1 MACRRCGGKKSKPSS
16 LPSIPTLSIPE
27 SNTVRDVEVIP
38 QQDVLLNAKL
48 LFAGNSYFMSQ
59 AEADLLKQSGIRVWT
74 SS

>member
-1 MACRRCGGKKSKPSS
+1 
-16 LPSIPTLSIPE
+16 LSIPE